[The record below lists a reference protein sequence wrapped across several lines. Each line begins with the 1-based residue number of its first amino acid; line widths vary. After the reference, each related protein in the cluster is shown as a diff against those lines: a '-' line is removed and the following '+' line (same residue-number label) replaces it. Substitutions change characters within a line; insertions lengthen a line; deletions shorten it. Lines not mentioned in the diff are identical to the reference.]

1 MLPADLQSYD
11 FRLPPSLIAREPLAR
26 GTERLLVIDR
36 RTQSWQHRTFA
47 DLPALLAPADC
58 LVVNDTKVIWARL
71 RAIRASGGAVE
82 LLLHRELAPGSWEA
96 LLKPASKCRVGETLT
111 VSKELRVTITAKHP
125 EGLATVALQTDV
137 PLEKILD
144 EAGHVPLPPYLG
156 REDFPADRV
165 NYQTMFAKNPGAVAA
180 PTAGLHFTPAL
191 LAALRQRGIASTAVT
206 LHVGLGTFQPLRPR
220 QLQTGQ
226 LHAERYAITPPAA
239 AAINACRRRGGRVV
253 AVGTTTVRTLEQ
265 SALDH
270 RGMVSAG
277 GGETTLFITPGFR
290 FQAVDGLVTNFHLPR
305 SSLLLLVCA
314 FGGRDLVL
322 AAYQEAIAA
331 GYRFYSYGDAMLIV

>member
-36 RTQSWQHRTFA
+36 RTRSWQHRTFA

-58 LVVNDTKVIWARL
+58 LVANDTKVIWARL
-71 RAIRASGGAVE
+71 QATRASGGAVE

-96 LLKPASKCRVGETLT
+96 LLKPAGKCRVGETLT
-111 VSKELRVTITAKHP
+111 VSPRISATVTAKYA
-125 EGLATVALQTDV
+125 EGLVTVTLQSDG

-144 EAGHVPLPPYLG
+144 AVGHVPLPPYL
-156 REDFPADRV
+156 RRADTAADRV
-165 NYQTMFAKNPGAVAA
+165 NYQTMFAKTPGAVAA

-191 LAALRQRGIASTAVT
+191 LSALRQRGIAVTAVT
-206 LHVGLGTFQPLRPR
+206 LHVGLGTFQPLRHH
-220 QLQTGQ
+220 QLRAGR
-226 LHAERYAITPPAA
+226 LHAERYSVAPAA
-239 AAINACRRRGGRVV
+239 AAAVHACRARGGRVV

-270 RGMVSAG
+270 RGTVAAG
-277 GGETTLFITPGFR
+277 SGETTLFITPGFR
-290 FQAVDGLVTNFHLPR
+290 FQAVDALVTNFHLPR

-314 FGGRDLVL
+314 FGGRGLML
-322 AAYQEAIAA
+322 AAYQEAIAT
-331 GYRFYSYGDAMLIV
+331 GYRFYSYGDAMLIL